1 MFDEL
6 YPQERD
12 TSLGQSIQRP
22 DPIPESPS
30 FFDGSGGAIADILP
44 NIYYNSRS
52 VFTEAN
58 DAYHRAWEQSDN
70 ASMKPPPSSAELK
83 HAIIDPIGT
92 NEVAKSYREEAKK
105 YTPDPQSVG
114 FAGQLIH
121 GVGTSLVKAGVYS
134 LTGLAA
140 PALFGADM
148 AANETLKLRDEGVD
162 INTALEAGAV
172 SGVANAAGFMI
183 APALGATRAASAA
196 WGAGSNIALNVAE
209 IAGIHTLL
217 NHANYKSIAAQYQP
231 LDPTNIIVSGL
242 LGSAF
247 GAAFHKGKVDP
258 VLTPDEHAA
267 ALTMNEAYTRNNDT
281 LTHPDDVNSLS
292 AATDAQALARQQL
305 DGGEMVS
312 VADGINIDH
321 ATVKDRIASISDD
334 LMSIAGNRMTRGE
347 RLLLEQQKSDLEY
360 KLKQIEDSDYTQQGL
375 DSAAEHQALLDA
387 DNAGRLATTGHRE
400 PARKLADQRKAMQE
414 SATALGEAVRQ
425 EDMQPHHDSLSR
437 LNEMLV
443 KDDEARAA
451 HSEISR
457 LEQQHLLDNGFIQ
470 HPEVKPLYEAIKPI
484 NQAPTQTLHALVEQP
499 VKVEADAS
507 VDGELF
513 NNKKGNHPNLLT
525 ALAQHVLNAIPD
537 GWKLKNGLR
546 GRVFIAETPN
556 GEVYTDGN
564 TIIPGLPNAAK
575 TKEGVKSAVNT
586 LGDKYN
592 SVKSLDQ
599 QIMKDLPDM
608 DSKVDEYWEP
618 YSASLTFALNLT
630 HLKNTT
636 KPVNLNVSS
645 AYEPIKHALYHGI
658 KDNKTVTLAD
668 GKKTSFRDAYLQGIK
683 TLKPIGVEAI
693 DKFTEG
699 LEKSL
704 KKSKERVQNAIAS
717 APDVVALLAKNNVI
731 LHDLEDNAMLA
742 LAKKSAESGRRVG
755 LIDDSNYALLKGEN
769 PKDVYATNLS
779 PEQQALWD
787 STGNTHPFD
796 PRDPAYLIAQKKPV
810 YDAVAKNG
818 AIISTNHYS
827 EPLINFLRNY
837 SPKLYGFKQFSQWTQ
852 DHQFG
857 FISPNRPEYLSIIGH
872 AGESNVKN
880 FNLSRDGRLGNRRTD
895 AGILSASGERGYK
908 PAGDRLPG
916 KSSGDNGISGRRESA
931 GNLLSAA
938 ESGRAKQGHDTGR
951 TTGSQPAGRQ
961 ENNLSSQSV
970 ESPEI
975 TSAREALS
983 SMDASRQIEIPN
995 DDGTVDTGTA
1005 SELMARAD
1013 EDMAFAEQ
1021 SDAATTSAISCFLK
1035 FGGL

>member
-30 FFDGSGGAIADILP
+30 FLDGSGGAIADILP

-281 LTHPDDVNSLS
+281 LTHPDDVNSLN

-499 VKVEADAS
+499 VKVEAVQESPTMDM
-507 VDGELF
+507 GE
-513 NNKKGNHPNLLT
+513 
-525 ALAQHVLNAIPD
+525 Q
-537 GWKLKNGLR
+537 
-546 GRVFIAETPN
+546 
-556 GEVYTDGN
+556 
-564 TIIPGLPNAAK
+564 
-575 TKEGVKSAVNT
+575 
-586 LGDKYN
+586 
-592 SVKSLDQ
+592 
-599 QIMKDLPDM
+599 
-608 DSKVDEYWEP
+608 
-618 YSASLTFALNLT
+618 
-630 HLKNTT
+630 
-636 KPVNLNVSS
+636 
-645 AYEPIKHALYHGI
+645 
-658 KDNKTVTLAD
+658 
-668 GKKTSFRDAYLQGIK
+668 
-683 TLKPIGVEAI
+683 
-693 DKFTEG
+693 
-699 LEKSL
+699 
-704 KKSKERVQNAIAS
+704 
-717 APDVVALLAKNNVI
+717 
-731 LHDLEDNAMLA
+731 
-742 LAKKSAESGRRVG
+742 
-755 LIDDSNYALLKGEN
+755 
-769 PKDVYATNLS
+769 
-779 PEQQALWD
+779 
-787 STGNTHPFD
+787 
-796 PRDPAYLIAQKKPV
+796 
-810 YDAVAKNG
+810 
-818 AIISTNHYS
+818 
-827 EPLINFLRNY
+827 
-837 SPKLYGFKQFSQWTQ
+837 
-852 DHQFG
+852 G
-857 FISPNRPEYLSIIGH
+857 FISETTQTIDAKDTAPLADSNEFGDKSDIAMGMPNFKGNKRTVLGMAVNALKTLINRHDITH
-872 AGESNVKN
+872 IDDWFAGGGMWSTSLANAILPNVK
-880 FNLSRDGRLGNRRTD
+880 SIRLGELNPLRIKR
-895 AGILSASGERGYK
+895 IEWMHERGDK
-908 PAGDRLPG
+908 LFEDMQ
-916 KSSGDNGISGRRESA
+916 SSGALEVYRKLLEEFKNNKDTDGSAKPIVSPSPFDKIGLELAGFGTGKGVNFDRMFTSGADKLPEQ
-931 GNLLSAA
+931 GKVLLSALGDLAFNNRGVKIHEASQMTLPDGTVADKFLAKAITEMAAAHKQAQTFKSRGGKYEYMPAGSSFDSVGSKVIKGKHVLSLADPPYYNTTGYKGAGDFATGDKWNANGYAATHDLLQTLVANDNHILYTDEAWWLKA
-938 ESGRAKQGHDTGR
+938 EQMADKHAAGATLTKINNMLSDLHVSPQKIGNRYEQLGIHNPSHVSGQTDSSGLGGKIYAGRTGKGTDGGGRGDDSGRATGPMAEG
-951 TTGSQPAGRQ
+951 TGEQSRVAAK
-961 ENNLSSQSV
+961 SV

>member
-281 LTHPDDVNSLS
+281 LTHPDDVNSLN

-334 LMSIAGNRMTRGE
+334 LISIAGNRMTRGE
-347 RLLLEQQKSDLEY
+347 RLLLKQQKSDLEY

-499 VKVEADAS
+499 VKVEAVQESPTMDM
-507 VDGELF
+507 GE
-513 NNKKGNHPNLLT
+513 
-525 ALAQHVLNAIPD
+525 Q
-537 GWKLKNGLR
+537 
-546 GRVFIAETPN
+546 
-556 GEVYTDGN
+556 
-564 TIIPGLPNAAK
+564 
-575 TKEGVKSAVNT
+575 
-586 LGDKYN
+586 
-592 SVKSLDQ
+592 
-599 QIMKDLPDM
+599 
-608 DSKVDEYWEP
+608 
-618 YSASLTFALNLT
+618 
-630 HLKNTT
+630 
-636 KPVNLNVSS
+636 
-645 AYEPIKHALYHGI
+645 
-658 KDNKTVTLAD
+658 
-668 GKKTSFRDAYLQGIK
+668 
-683 TLKPIGVEAI
+683 
-693 DKFTEG
+693 
-699 LEKSL
+699 
-704 KKSKERVQNAIAS
+704 
-717 APDVVALLAKNNVI
+717 
-731 LHDLEDNAMLA
+731 
-742 LAKKSAESGRRVG
+742 
-755 LIDDSNYALLKGEN
+755 
-769 PKDVYATNLS
+769 
-779 PEQQALWD
+779 
-787 STGNTHPFD
+787 
-796 PRDPAYLIAQKKPV
+796 
-810 YDAVAKNG
+810 
-818 AIISTNHYS
+818 
-827 EPLINFLRNY
+827 
-837 SPKLYGFKQFSQWTQ
+837 
-852 DHQFG
+852 G
-857 FISPNRPEYLSIIGH
+857 FISETTQTIDAKDTAPLADSNEFGDKSDIAMGQPSFKGNKRSMLGMAVNALKTLINRHDITHIDDWF
-872 AGESNVKN
+872 AGGGMWSTSLANAILPNVK
-880 FNLSRDGRLGNRRTD
+880 SIRLGELNPLRIKR
-895 AGILSASGERGYK
+895 IEWMHERGDK
-908 PAGDRLPG
+908 LFEDMQ
-916 KSSGDNGISGRRESA
+916 SSGALEVYRKLLEEFKNNKDTDGSAKPIVSPSPFDKIGLELAGFGTGKGVGFDRVRTSGADKLPEQ
-931 GNLLSAA
+931 GKVLLSALGDLAFNNRSVKIHKASQMTLPDGTVADKFLAKAITEMAAAHKQAQTFKSRGGKYEYMPAGSSFDSVGSKVIKGKHVLSLADPPYYNTTGYKGAGDFATGDKWNANGYAATHDLLQTLVANDNHILYTDEAWWLKA
-938 ESGRAKQGHDTGR
+938 EQMADKHAAGATLTKINNMLSDLHVAPKQIGNRYEQLGIHNPTHASGQTDSSGLGGKIYAGTAEKGTDGGGRGDDSGRATGPMAEG
-951 TTGSQPAGRQ
+951 TG
-961 ENNLSSQSV
+961 EQSRV
-970 ESPEI
+970 AAKLLESPEI